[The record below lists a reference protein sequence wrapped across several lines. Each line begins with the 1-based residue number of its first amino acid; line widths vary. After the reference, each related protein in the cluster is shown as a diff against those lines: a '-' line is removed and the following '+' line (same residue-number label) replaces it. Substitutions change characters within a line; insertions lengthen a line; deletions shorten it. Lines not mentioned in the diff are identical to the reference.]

1 MDAGESSSRLRS
13 SSEVVIANIK
23 LVLDSLVGKNPYRVL
38 GVYGNAT
45 SKEVQK
51 NLSRIAA
58 FAKVGRTEE
67 FYTDF
72 KVAFRVSFQRLN
84 AGSEDAHFKLER
96 DEEMVVAAQAQLHSA
111 GDRLLHLCFWWT
123 CATPADEAA
132 FRKLETGD
140 LEGAR
145 EIWNRRSNVSAV
157 VNAMT
162 TSWLLADTAMVG
174 AKAEELFCTMGDELC
189 ALVDPTLRL
198 EPEALIRRFFVALT
212 DVGCRVETLPQGT
225 HEVWRRLW
233 SEYAAVPY
241 LRAIEKEVAAA
252 ASLGDVPAENLQA
265 AKRLKTLAVRVLPQ
279 LKKIYADDVL
289 AYQVQADK
297 LAEAVLQRAI
307 VFFNESGGGEAVYQA
322 IPLQQY
328 ALSIAEG
335 EPARQRCRKN
345 VEILQRLLEKMP
357 PKAVLPQVKTLRDEM
372 QRANALGKNA
382 QASLDA
388 AKKMQSLS
396 QRLLPEIRKS
406 SVGKATFY
414 KSLADDLA
422 LCILQRAIVYYNES
436 DDTYLAYKVM
446 PLQQYALSIAEGA
459 QAKQHC
465 LKNVEILQ
473 GIITK
478 LPPEEVANE
487 MKFINSALEKFVKK
501 EENQGLFSPRDLG
514 MPCDSRGYERGE
526 EFRKAI
532 VLLDTCKPKLVSVKN
547 KLGNESKWLIE
558 ASSTVVRLTLN
569 SVVEE
574 INKAQTAWNRIFLPI
589 TKEVFLREEFSSLIL
604 ESVRLIEKMDDLV
617 MSSDLQ
623 PHYVSQRRAVMNLYR
638 ELGLAKPATQ
648 PAKPTSQPAKPA
660 TQPTKSASRPA
671 KPASRPAKP
680 TSRPA
685 KPATQPAKSASQP
698 AKSAS
703 RPAKPASRPAKPTSQ
718 PAKSAS
724 RPAQAPSRKKK
735 NRVAQATAP
744 VPQSKNGRRWDIVFS
759 VAVCII
765 CCGVFMYFM
774 GEKIFR
780 SYLPPRQDRFLLLC
794 IMESAFWIL
803 GATSYLALS
812 KSFSRFVLQL
822 LGIAFGAMLLLVL
835 PNFIHLHLF
844 HGSCL
849 IFPFWGCI
857 LGFVLGVCACVVG
870 TKSKFSDILYSL
882 ILYIGWGIGVGGL
895 AVGASI
901 FLYFNWDIYL
911 F

>member
-96 DEEMVVAAQAQLHSA
+96 DEEMVVAAQAQLHSV

-157 VNAMT
+157 VNTMT
-162 TSWLLADTAMVG
+162 TSWLLADTATVG

-189 ALVDPTLRL
+189 ALIDPTLRL

-212 DVGCRVETLPQGT
+212 EVGCRVETLPQGT

-233 SEYAAVPY
+233 SEYAAMPY

-265 AKRLKTLAVRVLPQ
+265 AKRLKALAVRVLPQ

-307 VFFNESGGGEAVYQA
+307 VFFNESEGGEAVYQA
-322 IPLQQY
+322 TPLQQY

-335 EPARQRCRKN
+335 EQTRQRCRKN

-396 QRLLPEIRKS
+396 QRLLPEIRKA
-406 SVGKATFY
+406 SVSKATFY

-459 QAKQHC
+459 QVKQHC

-473 GIITK
+473 GIIAK
-478 LPPEEVANE
+478 LPPEEVADE
-487 MKFINSALEKFVKK
+487 MKFINSALEKFVRK
-501 EENQGLFSPRDLG
+501 EENPDEIR
-514 MPCDSRGYERGE
+514 SRAFAFLKGGYERGE

-574 INKAQTAWNRIFLPI
+574 INKAQTAWNRILSPI
-589 TKEVFLREEFSSLIL
+589 TKDVFLRGEFSSLIR
-604 ESVRLIEKMDDLV
+604 ESVRLIEEMDDLV

-648 PAKPTSQPAKPA
+648 PAKPTSQPAKP
-660 TQPTKSASRPA
+660 
-671 KPASRPAKP
+671 
-680 TSRPA
+680 TS
-685 KPATQPAKSASQP
+685 Q
-698 AKSAS
+698 
-703 RPAKPASRPAKPTSQ
+703 PAKPTSQ
-718 PAKSAS
+718 PAKPAS
-724 RPAQAPSRKKK
+724 QPAK
-735 NRVAQATAP
+735 P
-744 VPQSKNGRRWDIVFS
+744 VPQSQTSNTNEGMDIFF
-759 VAVCII
+759 AVLLFI
-765 CCGVFMYFM
+765 GFVMLLVY
-774 GEKIFR
+774 IFR
-780 SYLPPRQDRFLLLC
+780 
-794 IMESAFWIL
+794 
-803 GATSYLALS
+803 
-812 KSFSRFVLQL
+812 
-822 LGIAFGAMLLLVL
+822 
-835 PNFIHLHLF
+835 
-844 HGSCL
+844 
-849 IFPFWGCI
+849 
-857 LGFVLGVCACVVG
+857 
-870 TKSKFSDILYSL
+870 
-882 ILYIGWGIGVGGL
+882 
-895 AVGASI
+895 
-901 FLYFNWDIYL
+901 
-911 F
+911 

>member
-162 TSWLLADTAMVG
+162 TSWLLADTATVG
-174 AKAEELFCTMGDELC
+174 AKAEELFCTMGDKLC
-189 ALVDPTLRL
+189 ALIDPTLRL

-212 DVGCRVETLPQGT
+212 EVGCRVETLPQGT

-233 SEYAAVPY
+233 SEYAAMPY

-307 VFFNESGGGEAVYQA
+307 VFFNESEGGEAVYQA
-322 IPLQQY
+322 MPLQQY

-335 EPARQRCRKN
+335 EQTRQRCREN

-396 QRLLPEIRKS
+396 QRLLPEIRKA
-406 SVGKATFY
+406 SVSKATFY

-459 QAKQHC
+459 QVKQHC

-473 GIITK
+473 GIIAK
-478 LPPEEVANE
+478 LPPEEVADE
-487 MKFINSALEKFVKK
+487 MKFINSALEKFVRK
-501 EENQGLFSPRDLG
+501 EENPDEIR
-514 MPCDSRGYERGE
+514 SRAFAFLKGGYERGE

-574 INKAQTAWNRIFLPI
+574 INKAQTAWNRILSPI
-589 TKEVFLREEFSSLIL
+589 TKDVFLRGEFSSLIR
-604 ESVRLIEKMDDLV
+604 ESVRLIEEMDDLV

-623 PHYVSQRRAVMNLYR
+623 PHYVSQRRAVMKLYR

-660 TQPTKSASRPA
+660 TQPAKPTSQPAKPTSQSAKSASRPA
-671 KPASRPAKP
+671 KP
-680 TSRPA
+680 TS
-685 KPATQPAKSASQP
+685 Q
-698 AKSAS
+698 
-703 RPAKPASRPAKPTSQ
+703 PAKPASRPAKPTSQ

-870 TKSKFSDILYSL
+870 TKSEFSDILYSL

>member
-96 DEEMVVAAQAQLHSA
+96 DEEMVVAAQAQLHSV

-157 VNAMT
+157 VNTMT
-162 TSWLLADTAMVG
+162 TSWLLADTATVG

-189 ALVDPTLRL
+189 ALIDPTLRL

-212 DVGCRVETLPQGT
+212 EVGCRVETLPQGT

-233 SEYAAVPY
+233 SEYAAMPY

-265 AKRLKTLAVRVLPQ
+265 AKRLKALAVRVLPQ

-307 VFFNESGGGEAVYQA
+307 VFFNESEGGEAVYQA
-322 IPLQQY
+322 TPLQQY

-335 EPARQRCRKN
+335 EQTRQRCRKN

-396 QRLLPEIRKS
+396 QRLLPEIRKA
-406 SVGKATFY
+406 SVSKATFY

-459 QAKQHC
+459 QVKQHC

-473 GIITK
+473 GIIAK
-478 LPPEEVANE
+478 LPPEEVADE
-487 MKFINSALEKFVKK
+487 MKFINSALEKFVRK
-501 EENQGLFSPRDLG
+501 EENPDEIR
-514 MPCDSRGYERGE
+514 SRAFAFLKGGYERGE

-574 INKAQTAWNRIFLPI
+574 INKAQTAWNRILSPI
-589 TKEVFLREEFSSLIL
+589 TKDVFLRGEFSSLIR
-604 ESVRLIEKMDDLV
+604 ESVRLIEEMDDLV

-660 TQPTKSASRPA
+660 
-671 KPASRPAKP
+671 
-680 TSRPA
+680 
-685 KPATQPAKSASQP
+685 SQP
-698 AKSAS
+698 AK
-703 RPAKPASRPAKPTSQ
+703 
-718 PAKSAS
+718 
-724 RPAQAPSRKKK
+724 
-735 NRVAQATAP
+735 P
-744 VPQSKNGRRWDIVFS
+744 VPQSQTSNTNEGMDIFF
-759 VAVCII
+759 AVLLFI
-765 CCGVFMYFM
+765 GFVMLLVY
-774 GEKIFR
+774 IFR
-780 SYLPPRQDRFLLLC
+780 
-794 IMESAFWIL
+794 
-803 GATSYLALS
+803 
-812 KSFSRFVLQL
+812 
-822 LGIAFGAMLLLVL
+822 
-835 PNFIHLHLF
+835 
-844 HGSCL
+844 
-849 IFPFWGCI
+849 
-857 LGFVLGVCACVVG
+857 
-870 TKSKFSDILYSL
+870 
-882 ILYIGWGIGVGGL
+882 
-895 AVGASI
+895 
-901 FLYFNWDIYL
+901 
-911 F
+911 

>member
-23 LVLDSLVGKNPYRVL
+23 LVLDSLVGKNPYRVM

-84 AGSEDAHFKLER
+84 AGSEDTHFKLER
-96 DEEMVVAAQAQLHSA
+96 DEEMVAAAQAQLHSA

-140 LEGAR
+140 LMGALAV
-145 EIWNRRSNVSAV
+145 WNRAHNVSAV

-162 TSWLLADTAMVG
+162 TSWLLADTATVG

-189 ALVDPTLRL
+189 ALIDPTLRL
-198 EPEALIRRFFVALT
+198 EPEALIRRFFVELT
-212 DVGCRVETLPQGT
+212 EVGCRVETLPQGT

-233 SEYAAVPY
+233 SEYAAIPY

-252 ASLGDVPAENLQA
+252 ASLGNVPAENLQA
-265 AKRLKTLAVRVLPQ
+265 AKRLKALAVRVLPQ
-279 LKKIYADDVL
+279 LKKIYADDML

-307 VFFNESGGGEAVYQA
+307 VFFNESEGGEAVYQA
-322 IPLQQY
+322 MPLQQY

-335 EPARQRCRKN
+335 EQTRQRCREN

-357 PKAVLPQVKTLRDEM
+357 PKAVLPQVKALRDEM

-396 QRLLPEIRKS
+396 QRLLPEIRKA
-406 SVGKATFY
+406 SVSKATFY

-459 QAKQHC
+459 QVKQHC

-473 GIITK
+473 GIIAK
-478 LPPEEVANE
+478 LPPEEVADE
-487 MKFINSALEKFVKK
+487 MKFINSALEKFVRK
-501 EENQGLFSPRDLG
+501 EENPDEIR
-514 MPCDSRGYERGE
+514 SRAFAFLKGGYERGE

-574 INKAQTAWNRIFLPI
+574 INKAQTAWNRILSPI
-589 TKEVFLREEFSSLIL
+589 TKDVFLRGEFSSLIR
-604 ESVRLIEKMDDLV
+604 ESVRLIEEMDDLV

-648 PAKPTSQPAKPA
+648 PAKPA
-660 TQPTKSASRPA
+660 TQ
-671 KPASRPAKP
+671 
-680 TSRPA
+680 
-685 KPATQPAKSASQP
+685 
-698 AKSAS
+698 
-703 RPAKPASRPAKPTSQ
+703 PAKPTSQ
-718 PAKSAS
+718 PAKPTSQPAKPAS
-724 RPAQAPSRKKK
+724 QPAK
-735 NRVAQATAP
+735 P
-744 VPQSKNGRRWDIVFS
+744 VPQSQTSNTNEGMDIFF
-759 VAVCII
+759 AVLLFI
-765 CCGVFMYFM
+765 GFVMLLVY
-774 GEKIFR
+774 IFR
-780 SYLPPRQDRFLLLC
+780 
-794 IMESAFWIL
+794 
-803 GATSYLALS
+803 
-812 KSFSRFVLQL
+812 
-822 LGIAFGAMLLLVL
+822 
-835 PNFIHLHLF
+835 
-844 HGSCL
+844 
-849 IFPFWGCI
+849 
-857 LGFVLGVCACVVG
+857 
-870 TKSKFSDILYSL
+870 
-882 ILYIGWGIGVGGL
+882 
-895 AVGASI
+895 
-901 FLYFNWDIYL
+901 
-911 F
+911 

>member
-140 LEGAR
+140 LMGALAV
-145 EIWNRRSNVSAV
+145 WNRAHNVSAV

-162 TSWLLADTAMVG
+162 TSWLLADTATVG

-233 SEYAAVPY
+233 SEYAAMPY

-252 ASLGDVPAENLQA
+252 ASLGNVPAENLQA
-265 AKRLKTLAVRVLPQ
+265 AKRLKALAVRVLPQ

-322 IPLQQY
+322 MPLQQY

-335 EPARQRCRKN
+335 EQTRQRCREN

-396 QRLLPEIRKS
+396 QRLLPEIRKA

-459 QAKQHC
+459 QVKQHC

-473 GIITK
+473 GIIAK
-478 LPPEEVANE
+478 LPPEEVADE
-487 MKFINSALEKFVKK
+487 MKFINSALEKFVRK
-501 EENQGLFSPRDLG
+501 EENPDEIR
-514 MPCDSRGYERGE
+514 SRAFAFLKGGYERGE

-574 INKAQTAWNRIFLPI
+574 INKAQTAWNRILSPI
-589 TKEVFLREEFSSLIL
+589 TKDVFLRGEFSSLIR
-604 ESVRLIEKMDDLV
+604 ESVRLIEEMDDLV

-648 PAKPTSQPAKPA
+648 PAKPTSQPAKP
-660 TQPTKSASRPA
+660 
-671 KPASRPAKP
+671 
-680 TSRPA
+680 TS
-685 KPATQPAKSASQP
+685 Q
-698 AKSAS
+698 
-703 RPAKPASRPAKPTSQ
+703 PAKPTSQ
-718 PAKSAS
+718 PAKPAS
-724 RPAQAPSRKKK
+724 QPAK
-735 NRVAQATAP
+735 P
-744 VPQSKNGRRWDIVFS
+744 VPQSQTSNTNEGMDIFF
-759 VAVCII
+759 AVLLFI
-765 CCGVFMYFM
+765 GFVMLLVY
-774 GEKIFR
+774 IFR
-780 SYLPPRQDRFLLLC
+780 
-794 IMESAFWIL
+794 
-803 GATSYLALS
+803 
-812 KSFSRFVLQL
+812 
-822 LGIAFGAMLLLVL
+822 
-835 PNFIHLHLF
+835 
-844 HGSCL
+844 
-849 IFPFWGCI
+849 
-857 LGFVLGVCACVVG
+857 
-870 TKSKFSDILYSL
+870 
-882 ILYIGWGIGVGGL
+882 
-895 AVGASI
+895 
-901 FLYFNWDIYL
+901 
-911 F
+911 

>member
-1 MDAGESSSRLRS
+1 
-13 SSEVVIANIK
+13 
-23 LVLDSLVGKNPYRVL
+23 
-38 GVYGNAT
+38 
-45 SKEVQK
+45 
-51 NLSRIAA
+51 
-58 FAKVGRTEE
+58 
-67 FYTDF
+67 
-72 KVAFRVSFQRLN
+72 
-84 AGSEDAHFKLER
+84 
-96 DEEMVVAAQAQLHSA
+96 
-111 GDRLLHLCFWWT
+111 
-123 CATPADEAA
+123 
-132 FRKLETGD
+132 
-140 LEGAR
+140 
-145 EIWNRRSNVSAV
+145 
-157 VNAMT
+157 
-162 TSWLLADTAMVG
+162 
-174 AKAEELFCTMGDELC
+174 
-189 ALVDPTLRL
+189 
-198 EPEALIRRFFVALT
+198 
-212 DVGCRVETLPQGT
+212 
-225 HEVWRRLW
+225 
-233 SEYAAVPY
+233 
-241 LRAIEKEVAAA
+241 
-252 ASLGDVPAENLQA
+252 
-265 AKRLKTLAVRVLPQ
+265 
-279 LKKIYADDVL
+279 
-289 AYQVQADK
+289 
-297 LAEAVLQRAI
+297 
-307 VFFNESGGGEAVYQA
+307 
-322 IPLQQY
+322 
-328 ALSIAEG
+328 
-335 EPARQRCRKN
+335 
-345 VEILQRLLEKMP
+345 
-357 PKAVLPQVKTLRDEM
+357 
-372 QRANALGKNA
+372 
-382 QASLDA
+382 
-388 AKKMQSLS
+388 MQSLS
-396 QRLLPEIRKS
+396 QRLLPEIRKA

-473 GIITK
+473 GIIAK
-478 LPPEEVANE
+478 LPPEEVADE

-501 EENQGLFSPRDLG
+501 EENQGIFSPRNLG
-514 MPCDSRGYERGE
+514 LSYAPGGYERGK
-526 EFRKAI
+526 EFSKAI

-574 INKAQTAWNRIFLPI
+574 INKAQTAWNRILSPI

-617 MSSDLQ
+617 MSGDLQ

-648 PAKPTSQPAKPA
+648 PAKPTSQPAKTTSRPA
-660 TQPTKSASRPA
+660 KPTSHTAKSAYPPANAPYHPAKNTYQPTKSASRPA
-671 KPASRPAKP
+671 KP
-680 TSRPA
+680 TS
-685 KPATQPAKSASQP
+685 Q
-698 AKSAS
+698 
-703 RPAKPASRPAKPTSQ
+703 PAKPTSQ

-849 IFPFWGCI
+849 IFPFLGCI

>member
-1 MDAGESSSRLRS
+1 MDAGELSSRLRS

-140 LEGAR
+140 LMGALAV
-145 EIWNRRSNVSAV
+145 WNRAHNVSAV

-162 TSWLLADTAMVG
+162 TSWLLADTATVG

-233 SEYAAVPY
+233 SEYAAMPY
-241 LRAIEKEVAAA
+241 LRVIEKEVAAA

-265 AKRLKTLAVRVLPQ
+265 AKRLKALAVRVLPQ

-648 PAKPTSQPAKPA
+648 PAKPA
-660 TQPTKSASRPA
+660 
-671 KPASRPAKP
+671 
-680 TSRPA
+680 SRPA
-685 KPATQPAKSASQP
+685 KPATQPAK
-698 AKSAS
+698 
-703 RPAKPASRPAKPTSQ
+703 PTSQ
-718 PAKSAS
+718 PT
-724 RPAQAPSRKKK
+724 QAPSRKKK

-744 VPQSKNGRRWDIVFS
+744 VPQSKNGRRWSIVFS

-765 CCGVFMYFM
+765 CSGVFMYFI
-774 GEKIFR
+774 GKNLFR

-794 IMESAFWIL
+794 LMESAFWIL
-803 GATSYLALS
+803 GTTSYLALN

-822 LGIAFGAMLLLVL
+822 LGIAFGTILLLAL

-844 HGSCL
+844 HRSCL
-849 IFPFWGCI
+849 IFPFWGSI
-857 LGFVLGVCACVVG
+857 LGFVLGVFACIVG

-882 ILYIGWGIGVGGL
+882 ILYIGWGIGVGGF
-895 AVGASI
+895 AAGASI

>member
-84 AGSEDAHFKLER
+84 AGSEDTHFKLER

-212 DVGCRVETLPQGT
+212 EVGCRVETLPQGT

-233 SEYAAVPY
+233 SEYAAMPY

-265 AKRLKTLAVRVLPQ
+265 AKRLKALAVRVLPQ
-279 LKKIYADDVL
+279 LKKIYVDDVL

-307 VFFNESGGGEAVYQA
+307 VFFNESGGGKAVNQA
-322 IPLQQY
+322 MPLQQY

-335 EPARQRCRKN
+335 EQTRQRCRKN

-396 QRLLPEIRKS
+396 QRLLPEIRKA

-501 EENQGLFSPRDLG
+501 EENPDELLSRAYALIGGYVRD
-514 MPCDSRGYERGE
+514 E

-569 SVVEE
+569 CIVET
-574 INKAQTAWNRIFLPI
+574 INKTQPAWNQILSPI
-589 TKEVFLREEFSSLIL
+589 TQNNVLLRREFSSLIR
-604 ESVRLIEKMDDLV
+604 ESVRLIEEMDDLV

-623 PHYVSQRRAVMNLYR
+623 PHYVSQRRVVMNLYR
-638 ELGLAKPATQ
+638 ELGLAKPASQPAKPASQ

-660 TQPTKSASRPA
+660 
-671 KPASRPAKP
+671 
-680 TSRPA
+680 SRPA
-685 KPATQPAKSASQP
+685 KPATQPAK
-698 AKSAS
+698 
-703 RPAKPASRPAKPTSQ
+703 PTSQ
-718 PAKSAS
+718 PT
-724 RPAQAPSRKKK
+724 QAPSRKKK

-744 VPQSKNGRRWDIVFS
+744 VPQSKNGRRWSIVFS

-765 CCGVFMYFM
+765 CSGVFMYFI
-774 GEKIFR
+774 GKNLFR

-794 IMESAFWIL
+794 LMESAFWIL
-803 GATSYLALS
+803 GTTSYLALN

-822 LGIAFGAMLLLVL
+822 LGIAFGTILLLAL

-844 HGSCL
+844 HRSCL
-849 IFPFWGCI
+849 IFPFWGSI
-857 LGFVLGVCACVVG
+857 LGFVLGVFTCIVG

-882 ILYIGWGIGVGGL
+882 ILYIGWGIGVGGF
-895 AVGASI
+895 AAGASI

>member
-132 FRKLETGD
+132 VRKLETGD

-162 TSWLLADTAMVG
+162 TSWLLADTATVG

-189 ALVDPTLRL
+189 ALIDPTLRL

-233 SEYAAVPY
+233 SEYAAMPY

-252 ASLGDVPAENLQA
+252 ASLGNVPAENLQA
-265 AKRLKTLAVRVLPQ
+265 AKRLKALAVRVLPQ

-322 IPLQQY
+322 MPLQQY

-335 EPARQRCRKN
+335 EQTRQRCREN

-396 QRLLPEIRKS
+396 QRLLPEIRKA

-459 QAKQHC
+459 QVKQHC

-473 GIITK
+473 GIIAK
-478 LPPEEVANE
+478 LPPEEVADE
-487 MKFINSALEKFVKK
+487 MKFINSALEKFVRK
-501 EENQGLFSPRDLG
+501 EENPDEIR
-514 MPCDSRGYERGE
+514 SRAFAFLKGGYERGE

-574 INKAQTAWNRIFLPI
+574 INKAQTAWNRILSPI
-589 TKEVFLREEFSSLIL
+589 TKDVFLRGEFSSLIR
-604 ESVRLIEKMDDLV
+604 ESVRLIEEMDDLV

-660 TQPTKSASRPA
+660 
-671 KPASRPAKP
+671 
-680 TSRPA
+680 
-685 KPATQPAKSASQP
+685 SQP
-698 AKSAS
+698 AK
-703 RPAKPASRPAKPTSQ
+703 
-718 PAKSAS
+718 
-724 RPAQAPSRKKK
+724 
-735 NRVAQATAP
+735 P
-744 VPQSKNGRRWDIVFS
+744 VPQSQTSNTNEGMDIFF
-759 VAVCII
+759 AVLLFI
-765 CCGVFMYFM
+765 GFVMLLVY
-774 GEKIFR
+774 IFR
-780 SYLPPRQDRFLLLC
+780 
-794 IMESAFWIL
+794 
-803 GATSYLALS
+803 
-812 KSFSRFVLQL
+812 
-822 LGIAFGAMLLLVL
+822 
-835 PNFIHLHLF
+835 
-844 HGSCL
+844 
-849 IFPFWGCI
+849 
-857 LGFVLGVCACVVG
+857 
-870 TKSKFSDILYSL
+870 
-882 ILYIGWGIGVGGL
+882 
-895 AVGASI
+895 
-901 FLYFNWDIYL
+901 
-911 F
+911 

>member
-189 ALVDPTLRL
+189 VLVDPTLRL

-212 DVGCRVETLPQGT
+212 DMGCRVETLPQGT
-225 HEVWRRLW
+225 QEVWRRLW
-233 SEYAAVPY
+233 SEYAAMPY

-252 ASLGDVPAENLQA
+252 ASLGNVPAENLQA
-265 AKRLKTLAVRVLPQ
+265 AKRLKALAVRVLPQ

-297 LAEAVLQRAI
+297 LAEAVLRRAI
-307 VFFNESGGGEAVYQA
+307 VFFNESEGGEAVYQA
-322 IPLQQY
+322 MPLQQY

-396 QRLLPEIRKS
+396 QRLLPEIRKA

-473 GIITK
+473 GIIAK
-478 LPPEEVANE
+478 LPPEEVADE

-501 EENQGLFSPRDLG
+501 EENQGIFSPRNLG
-514 MPCDSRGYERGE
+514 LSYAPGGYERGK
-526 EFRKAI
+526 EFSKAI

-574 INKAQTAWNRIFLPI
+574 INKAQTAWNRILSPI

-617 MSSDLQ
+617 MSGDLQ

-648 PAKPTSQPAKPA
+648 PAKPTSRPAKPTSQSA
-660 TQPTKSASRPA
+660 KSASRPAKSASQPTKSTSQPTKSASRPA
-671 KPASRPAKP
+671 KP
-680 TSRPA
+680 TS
-685 KPATQPAKSASQP
+685 Q
-698 AKSAS
+698 
-703 RPAKPASRPAKPTSQ
+703 PAKPTSQ

>member
-1 MDAGESSSRLRS
+1 MK
-13 SSEVVIANIK
+13 VV
-23 LVLDSLVGKNPYRVL
+23 LGSLVGKNPYRIL
-38 GVYGNAT
+38 GVYANAT
-45 SKEVQK
+45 SKEMQK
-51 NLSRIAA
+51 NLSRISA
-58 FAKVGRTEE
+58 FAKVGRSEG
-67 FYTDF
+67 FPTDF
-72 KVAFRVSFQRLN
+72 SAAFRVASALMRVEFE
-84 AGSEDAHFKLER
+84 AAVFEPGR
-96 DEEMVVAAQAQLHSA
+96 DEAAVAAAQAQLHSA

-162 TSWLLADTAMVG
+162 TSWLLADMVTVG

-189 ALVDPTLRL
+189 ALIDPTLRL
-198 EPEALIRRFFVALT
+198 EPESLIRRFFVALT

-233 SEYAAVPY
+233 SEYAAMPY

-252 ASLGDVPAENLQA
+252 ASLGNVPAENLQA
-265 AKRLKTLAVRVLPQ
+265 AKRLKTLAVRFLRL
-279 LKKIYADDVL
+279 LKMIYADDVL

-307 VFFNESGGGEAVYQA
+307 VFFNESGGGEAVYHA
-322 IPLQQY
+322 MPLQQY

-335 EPARQRCRKN
+335 EQTRQRCREN

-357 PKAVLPQVKTLRDEM
+357 PQAVLPQVKTLRDEM
-372 QRANALGKNA
+372 QRANALGKNT

-396 QRLLPEIRKS
+396 QRLLPEIRKV

-473 GIITK
+473 GIIAK
-478 LPPEEVANE
+478 LPPEEVADE

-501 EENQGLFSPRDLG
+501 EENPDEIR
-514 MPCDSRGYERGE
+514 SRAFAFLKGGYERGE

-574 INKAQTAWNRIFLPI
+574 INKAQTAWNRILSPI
-589 TKEVFLREEFSSLIL
+589 TKDVFLRGEFSSLIR
-604 ESVRLIEKMDDLV
+604 ESVRLIEEMDDLV

-623 PHYVSQRRAVMNLYR
+623 PHYVSQRRAVMKLYR

-660 TQPTKSASRPA
+660 TQPA

-680 TSRPA
+680 TS
-685 KPATQPAKSASQP
+685 Q
-698 AKSAS
+698 
-703 RPAKPASRPAKPTSQ
+703 PAKPTSQ

-744 VPQSKNGRRWDIVFS
+744 IPQSKNGRRWDIVFS

-895 AVGASI
+895 AVGAST

>member
-1 MDAGESSSRLRS
+1 MDAGSSSNAYSLS
-13 SSEVVIANIK
+13 QATQDNMKVV
-23 LVLDSLVGKNPYRVL
+23 LGSLVGKNPYRIL
-38 GVYGNAT
+38 GVYANAT
-45 SKEVQK
+45 SKEMQK

-58 FAKVGRTEE
+58 FAKVGRSEG
-67 FYTDF
+67 FPTDF
-72 KVAFRVSFQRLN
+72 SAAFRVASALMRVEFE
-84 AGSEDAHFKLER
+84 AAVFEPGR
-96 DEEMVVAAQAQLHSA
+96 DEAAVAAAQAQLHSA
-111 GDRLLHLCFWWT
+111 GDRLVHLCFWWT

-140 LEGAR
+140 LMGALAV
-145 EIWNRRSNVSAV
+145 WNRAHNVSAV

-297 LAEAVLQRAI
+297 LAEAVLRRAI
-307 VFFNESGGGEAVYQA
+307 VFFNESEGGEAVYQA
-322 IPLQQY
+322 MPLQQY

-335 EPARQRCRKN
+335 EQTRQRCRKN

-396 QRLLPEIRKS
+396 QRLLPEIRKA

-473 GIITK
+473 GIIAK
-478 LPPEEVANE
+478 LPPEEVADE

-589 TKEVFLREEFSSLIL
+589 TKEVFLRGEFSSLIL

-648 PAKPTSQPAKPA
+648 PAKPATQPAKP
-660 TQPTKSASRPA
+660 TSQ
-671 KPASRPAKP
+671 PAKP

-685 KPATQPAKSASQP
+685 KPTSQP
-698 AKSAS
+698 AKPAS
-703 RPAKPASRPAKPTSQ
+703 QPTKSTSQPTKSASRPAKPTSQ

-857 LGFVLGVCACVVG
+857 LGFVLGVCSCVVL
-870 TKSKFSDILYSL
+870 TNSKFSYILYIL
-882 ILYIGWGIGVGGL
+882 ILYFGFGIVVG
-895 AVGASI
+895 
-901 FLYFNWDIYL
+901 
-911 F
+911 

>member
-1 MDAGESSSRLRS
+1 M
-13 SSEVVIANIK
+13 ANIK
-23 LVLDSLVGKNPYRVL
+23 LVLDSLVGKNPYRVM

-84 AGSEDAHFKLER
+84 AGSEDTHFKLER
-96 DEEMVVAAQAQLHSA
+96 DEEMVAAAQAQLHSA

-140 LEGAR
+140 LMGALAV
-145 EIWNRRSNVSAV
+145 WNRAHNVSAV

-162 TSWLLADTAMVG
+162 TSWLLADTATVG

-189 ALVDPTLRL
+189 ALIDPTLRL

-212 DVGCRVETLPQGT
+212 EVGCRVETLPQGT

-233 SEYAAVPY
+233 SEYAAIPY

-252 ASLGDVPAENLQA
+252 ASLGNVPAENLQA
-265 AKRLKTLAVRVLPQ
+265 AKRLKALAVRVLPQ
-279 LKKIYADDVL
+279 LKKIYADDML

-307 VFFNESGGGEAVYQA
+307 VFFNESEGGEAVYQA
-322 IPLQQY
+322 MPLQQY

-335 EPARQRCRKN
+335 EQTRQRCREN

-396 QRLLPEIRKS
+396 QRLLPEIQKA
-406 SVGKATFY
+406 SVSKATFY

-459 QAKQHC
+459 QVKQHC

-473 GIITK
+473 GIIAK
-478 LPPEEVANE
+478 LPPEEVADE
-487 MKFINSALEKFVKK
+487 MKFINSALEKFVRK
-501 EENQGLFSPRDLG
+501 EENPDEIR
-514 MPCDSRGYERGE
+514 SRAFAFLKGGYERGE

-574 INKAQTAWNRIFLPI
+574 INKAQTAWNRILSPI
-589 TKEVFLREEFSSLIL
+589 TKDVFLRGEFSSLIR
-604 ESVRLIEKMDDLV
+604 ESVRLIEEMDDLV

-648 PAKPTSQPAKPA
+648 PAKPTSQPAKP
-660 TQPTKSASRPA
+660 TSQPA
-671 KPASRPAKP
+671 KPAS
-680 TSRPA
+680 
-685 KPATQPAKSASQP
+685 QPAK
-698 AKSAS
+698 
-703 RPAKPASRPAKPTSQ
+703 
-718 PAKSAS
+718 
-724 RPAQAPSRKKK
+724 
-735 NRVAQATAP
+735 P
-744 VPQSKNGRRWDIVFS
+744 VPQSQTSNTNEGMDIFF
-759 VAVCII
+759 AVLLFI
-765 CCGVFMYFM
+765 GFVMLLVY
-774 GEKIFR
+774 IFR
-780 SYLPPRQDRFLLLC
+780 
-794 IMESAFWIL
+794 
-803 GATSYLALS
+803 
-812 KSFSRFVLQL
+812 
-822 LGIAFGAMLLLVL
+822 
-835 PNFIHLHLF
+835 
-844 HGSCL
+844 
-849 IFPFWGCI
+849 
-857 LGFVLGVCACVVG
+857 
-870 TKSKFSDILYSL
+870 
-882 ILYIGWGIGVGGL
+882 
-895 AVGASI
+895 
-901 FLYFNWDIYL
+901 
-911 F
+911 

>member
-1 MDAGESSSRLRS
+1 MK
-13 SSEVVIANIK
+13 VV
-23 LVLDSLVGKNPYRVL
+23 LGSLVGKNPYRIL
-38 GVYGNAT
+38 GVYANAT
-45 SKEVQK
+45 SKEMQK
-51 NLSRIAA
+51 NLSRISA
-58 FAKVGRTEE
+58 FAKVGRSEG
-67 FYTDF
+67 FPTDF
-72 KVAFRVSFQRLN
+72 SAAFRVASALMRVEFEAAVFEPR
-84 AGSEDAHFKLER
+84 R
-96 DEEMVVAAQAQLHSA
+96 DEAAVAAAQAQLYSA

-123 CATPADEAA
+123 CVTPADEAA

-140 LEGAR
+140 LMGALAV
-145 EIWNRRSNVSAV
+145 WNLAHNVSAV

-198 EPEALIRRFFVALT
+198 ETEALIRRFFVALT

-233 SEYAAVPY
+233 SEYAAMPY

-265 AKRLKTLAVRVLPQ
+265 AKRLKALAVRVLPQ
-279 LKKIYADDVL
+279 LKKIYADEVL

-307 VFFNESGGGEAVYQA
+307 VFFNESGGGKAVNQA
-322 IPLQQY
+322 MPLQQY

-335 EPARQRCRKN
+335 EQTRQRCRKN

-396 QRLLPEIRKS
+396 QRLLPEIRKA

-501 EENQGLFSPRDLG
+501 EENPDELLSRAYALIGGYVRD
-514 MPCDSRGYERGE
+514 E

-569 SVVEE
+569 CIVET
-574 INKAQTAWNRIFLPI
+574 INKTQPAWNQILSPI
-589 TKEVFLREEFSSLIL
+589 TQNNVLLRREFSSLIR
-604 ESVRLIEKMDDLV
+604 ESVRLIEEMDDLV

-623 PHYVSQRRAVMNLYR
+623 PHYVSQRRVVMNLYR
-638 ELGLAKPATQ
+638 ELGLAKPASQPAKPASQPAKPASRPAKPTSQPAKPASRPAKPATQ

-660 TQPTKSASRPA
+660 
-671 KPASRPAKP
+671 
-680 TSRPA
+680 SRPA
-685 KPATQPAKSASQP
+685 KPATQPAK
-698 AKSAS
+698 
-703 RPAKPASRPAKPTSQ
+703 PTSQ
-718 PAKSAS
+718 PT
-724 RPAQAPSRKKK
+724 QAPSRKKK

-744 VPQSKNGRRWDIVFS
+744 VPQSKNGRRWSIVFS

-765 CCGVFMYFM
+765 CSGVFMYFI
-774 GEKIFR
+774 GKNLFR

-794 IMESAFWIL
+794 LMESAFWIL
-803 GATSYLALS
+803 GTTSYLALN

-822 LGIAFGAMLLLVL
+822 LGIAFGTILLLAL

-844 HGSCL
+844 HRSCL
-849 IFPFWGCI
+849 IFPFWGSI
-857 LGFVLGVCACVVG
+857 LGFVLGVFTCIVG

-882 ILYIGWGIGVGGL
+882 ILYIGWGIGVGGF
-895 AVGASI
+895 AAGASI

>member
-1 MDAGESSSRLRS
+1 MDAGSSSNAYSLS
-13 SSEVVIANIK
+13 QATQDNMKVV
-23 LVLDSLVGKNPYRVL
+23 LGSLVGKNPYRIL
-38 GVYGNAT
+38 GVYANAT
-45 SKEVQK
+45 SKEMQK

-58 FAKVGRTEE
+58 FAKVGRSEG
-67 FYTDF
+67 FPTDF
-72 KVAFRVSFQRLN
+72 SAAFRVASALMRVEFE
-84 AGSEDAHFKLER
+84 AAVFEPGR
-96 DEEMVVAAQAQLHSA
+96 DEAAVAAAQAQLHSA
-111 GDRLLHLCFWWT
+111 GDRLVHLCFWWT

-140 LEGAR
+140 LMGALAV
-145 EIWNRRSNVSAV
+145 WNRAHNVSAV

-297 LAEAVLQRAI
+297 LAEAVLRRAI
-307 VFFNESGGGEAVYQA
+307 VFFNESEGGEAVYQA
-322 IPLQQY
+322 MPLQQY

-335 EPARQRCRKN
+335 EQTRQRCRKN

-396 QRLLPEIRKS
+396 QRLLPEIRKA

-473 GIITK
+473 GIIAK
-478 LPPEEVANE
+478 LPPEEVADE

-589 TKEVFLREEFSSLIL
+589 TKEVFLRGEFSSLIL

-648 PAKPTSQPAKPA
+648 PAKPATQPAKP
-660 TQPTKSASRPA
+660 TSQ
-671 KPASRPAKP
+671 PAKP

-685 KPATQPAKSASQP
+685 KPTSQP
-698 AKSAS
+698 AKPAS
-703 RPAKPASRPAKPTSQ
+703 QPTKSTSQPTKSASRPAKPTSQ

>member
-84 AGSEDAHFKLER
+84 AESEDAHFKLER

-140 LEGAR
+140 LMGALAV
-145 EIWNRRSNVSAV
+145 WNRAHNVSAV

-162 TSWLLADTAMVG
+162 TSWLLADTATVG

-189 ALVDPTLRL
+189 ALIDPTLRL

-233 SEYAAVPY
+233 SEYAAMPY

-252 ASLGDVPAENLQA
+252 ASLGNVPAENLQA
-265 AKRLKTLAVRVLPQ
+265 AKRLKALAVRVLPQ
-279 LKKIYADDVL
+279 LKKIYADEVL

-307 VFFNESGGGEAVYQA
+307 VFFNESEGGEAVYQA
-322 IPLQQY
+322 TPLQQY

-335 EPARQRCRKN
+335 EQTRQRCRKN

-372 QRANALGKNA
+372 QRANALGKNT

-388 AKKMQSLS
+388 AKKMQILS
-396 QRLLPEIRKS
+396 QRLLPEIQKA
-406 SVGKATFY
+406 SVSKATFY

-459 QAKQHC
+459 QVKQHC

-473 GIITK
+473 GIIAK
-478 LPPEEVANE
+478 LPPEEVADE

-501 EENQGLFSPRDLG
+501 EANQGLRYPIFPRDLG
-514 MPCDSRGYERGE
+514 VSYASGGYVRGE
-526 EFRKAI
+526 EFKKAI
-532 VLLDTCKPKLVSVKN
+532 VLLDACKPKLVSVKN

-574 INKAQTAWNRIFLPI
+574 INKAQTAWNRILSPI
-589 TKEVFLREEFSSLIL
+589 TKQVFLRSEFSSLIR
-604 ESVRLIEKMDDLV
+604 ESVRLIEEMDDLV

-623 PHYVSQRRAVMNLYR
+623 LHYVSQRRAVMNLYR
-638 ELGLAKPATQ
+638 ELGLAKPA
-648 PAKPTSQPAKPA
+648 SQPAKP
-660 TQPTKSASRPA
+660 
-671 KPASRPAKP
+671 
-680 TSRPA
+680 
-685 KPATQPAKSASQP
+685 
-698 AKSAS
+698 
-703 RPAKPASRPAKPTSQ
+703 
-718 PAKSAS
+718 
-724 RPAQAPSRKKK
+724 
-735 NRVAQATAP
+735 
-744 VPQSKNGRRWDIVFS
+744 VPQSQTSNTNEGMDIFF
-759 VAVCII
+759 AVLLFI
-765 CCGVFMYFM
+765 GFVMLLVY
-774 GEKIFR
+774 IFR
-780 SYLPPRQDRFLLLC
+780 
-794 IMESAFWIL
+794 
-803 GATSYLALS
+803 
-812 KSFSRFVLQL
+812 
-822 LGIAFGAMLLLVL
+822 
-835 PNFIHLHLF
+835 
-844 HGSCL
+844 
-849 IFPFWGCI
+849 
-857 LGFVLGVCACVVG
+857 
-870 TKSKFSDILYSL
+870 
-882 ILYIGWGIGVGGL
+882 
-895 AVGASI
+895 
-901 FLYFNWDIYL
+901 
-911 F
+911 

>member
-23 LVLDSLVGKNPYRVL
+23 LVLDSLVGKNPYRVM

-84 AGSEDAHFKLER
+84 AGSEDTHFKLER
-96 DEEMVVAAQAQLHSA
+96 DEEMVAAAQAQLHSA

-140 LEGAR
+140 LMGALAV
-145 EIWNRRSNVSAV
+145 WNRAHNVSAV

-162 TSWLLADTAMVG
+162 TSWLLADTATVG

-212 DVGCRVETLPQGT
+212 EVGCRVETLPQGT

-233 SEYAAVPY
+233 SEYAAMPY

-265 AKRLKTLAVRVLPQ
+265 AKRLKALAVRVLPQ

-307 VFFNESGGGEAVYQA
+307 VFFNESEGGEAVYQA
-322 IPLQQY
+322 MPLQQY

-335 EPARQRCRKN
+335 EQTRQRCREN

-396 QRLLPEIRKS
+396 QRLLPEIRKA
-406 SVGKATFY
+406 SVSKATFY

-459 QAKQHC
+459 QVKQHC

-473 GIITK
+473 GIIAK
-478 LPPEEVANE
+478 LPPEEVADE
-487 MKFINSALEKFVKK
+487 MKFINSALEKFVRK
-501 EENQGLFSPRDLG
+501 EENPDEIR
-514 MPCDSRGYERGE
+514 SRAFAFLKGGYERGE

-569 SVVEE
+569 CIVET
-574 INKAQTAWNRIFLPI
+574 INKTQPAWNQIFSPI
-589 TKEVFLREEFSSLIL
+589 TQNEFLRMSFSSLIR
-604 ESVRLIEKMDDLV
+604 ESIRLIEEMDDLV

-623 PHYVSQRRAVMNLYR
+623 PHYVSQRRAVMKLYR

-648 PAKPTSQPAKPA
+648 PAKPTSQPAK
-660 TQPTKSASRPA
+660 S
-671 KPASRPAKP
+671 
-680 TSRPA
+680 
-685 KPATQPAKSASQP
+685 ATQPAKPTSQP

-703 RPAKPASRPAKPTSQ
+703 RPAKPSSQPAKPTSQPAKPTSQ

-895 AVGASI
+895 AVGAST

>member
-84 AGSEDAHFKLER
+84 AESEDAHFKLER

-140 LEGAR
+140 LMGALAV
-145 EIWNRRSNVSAV
+145 WNRAHNVSAV

-162 TSWLLADTAMVG
+162 TSWLLADTATVG
-174 AKAEELFCTMGDELC
+174 AKAEELFCTMGDKLC
-189 ALVDPTLRL
+189 ALIDPTLRL

-212 DVGCRVETLPQGT
+212 EVGCRVETLPQGT

-233 SEYAAVPY
+233 SEYAAMPY

-307 VFFNESGGGEAVYQA
+307 VFFNESEGGEAVYQA
-322 IPLQQY
+322 MPLQQY

-335 EPARQRCRKN
+335 EQTRQRCREN

-396 QRLLPEIRKS
+396 QRLLPEIQKA
-406 SVGKATFY
+406 SVSKATFY

-473 GIITK
+473 GIIAK
-478 LPPEEVANE
+478 LPPEEVADE
-487 MKFINSALEKFVKK
+487 MKFINSALEKFVRK
-501 EENQGLFSPRDLG
+501 EENPDEIR
-514 MPCDSRGYERGE
+514 SRAFAFLKGGYERGE

-574 INKAQTAWNRIFLPI
+574 INKAQTAWNRILSPI
-589 TKEVFLREEFSSLIL
+589 TKDVFLRGEFSSLIR
-604 ESVRLIEKMDDLV
+604 ESVRLIEEMDDLV

-623 PHYVSQRRAVMNLYR
+623 PHYVSQRRAVMKLYR

-660 TQPTKSASRPA
+660 TQPAKPTTQPAKPTSQPAKPTSQSAKSASRPAKPTSQPA

-680 TSRPA
+680 TS
-685 KPATQPAKSASQP
+685 Q
-698 AKSAS
+698 
-703 RPAKPASRPAKPTSQ
+703 PAKPTSQ

-774 GEKIFR
+774 GKKIFR

>member
-84 AGSEDAHFKLER
+84 AGSEDTHFKLER

-198 EPEALIRRFFVALT
+198 ETEALIRRFFVALT

-233 SEYAAVPY
+233 SEYAAMPY

-265 AKRLKTLAVRVLPQ
+265 AKRLKALAVRVLPQ
-279 LKKIYADDVL
+279 LKKIYVDDVL

-307 VFFNESGGGEAVYQA
+307 VFFNESGGGKAVNQA
-322 IPLQQY
+322 MPLQQY

-335 EPARQRCRKN
+335 EQTRQRCRKN

-396 QRLLPEIRKS
+396 QRLLPEIRKA

-501 EENQGLFSPRDLG
+501 EENPDELLSRAYALIGGYVRD
-514 MPCDSRGYERGE
+514 E

-569 SVVEE
+569 CIVET
-574 INKAQTAWNRIFLPI
+574 INKTQPAWNQILSPI
-589 TKEVFLREEFSSLIL
+589 TQNNVLLRREFSSLIR
-604 ESVRLIEKMDDLV
+604 ESVRLIEEMDDLV

-623 PHYVSQRRAVMNLYR
+623 PHYVSQRRVVMNLYR
-638 ELGLAKPATQ
+638 ELGLAKPA
-648 PAKPTSQPAKPA
+648 SQPAKPA
-660 TQPTKSASRPA
+660 
-671 KPASRPAKP
+671 
-680 TSRPA
+680 
-685 KPATQPAKSASQP
+685 SQ
-698 AKSAS
+698 
-703 RPAKPASRPAKPTSQ
+703 PAKPASRPAKPTSQ
-718 PAKSAS
+718 PAKPAS
-724 RPAQAPSRKKK
+724 RPAKPATQPAKPTSQPTQAPSRKKK

-744 VPQSKNGRRWDIVFS
+744 VPQSKNGRRWSIVFS

-765 CCGVFMYFM
+765 CSGVFMYFI
-774 GEKIFR
+774 GKNLFR

-794 IMESAFWIL
+794 LMESAFWIL
-803 GATSYLALS
+803 GTTSYLALN

-822 LGIAFGAMLLLVL
+822 LGIAFGTILLLAL

-844 HGSCL
+844 HRSCL
-849 IFPFWGCI
+849 IFPFWGSI
-857 LGFVLGVCACVVG
+857 LGFVLGVFTCIVG

-882 ILYIGWGIGVGGL
+882 ILYIGWGIGVGGF
-895 AVGASI
+895 AAGASI

>member
-1 MDAGESSSRLRS
+1 MDAGELSSRLRS

-140 LEGAR
+140 LMGALAV
-145 EIWNRRSNVSAV
+145 WNRAHNVSAV

-162 TSWLLADTAMVG
+162 TSWLLADTATVG

-233 SEYAAVPY
+233 SEYAAMPY

-252 ASLGDVPAENLQA
+252 ASLGNVSAKNLQA

-307 VFFNESGGGEAVYQA
+307 VFFNESEGGEAVYQA
-322 IPLQQY
+322 MPLQQY

-335 EPARQRCRKN
+335 EQTWQRCRKN

-396 QRLLPEIRKS
+396 QRLLPEIRKA

-473 GIITK
+473 GIIAK
-478 LPPEEVANE
+478 LPPEEVADE

-574 INKAQTAWNRIFLPI
+574 INKAQTAWNRIFSPI
-589 TKEVFLREEFSSLIL
+589 TKEVFLRGEFSSLIL

-660 TQPTKSASRPA
+660 TQPAKPTSQSAKSASRPA
-671 KPASRPAKP
+671 KP
-680 TSRPA
+680 T
-685 KPATQPAKSASQP
+685 SQP

-703 RPAKPASRPAKPTSQ
+703 RPAKPTSQSAKSASRPAKPTSQ

>member
-1 MDAGESSSRLRS
+1 MDAGELSSRLRS

-140 LEGAR
+140 LMGALAV
-145 EIWNRRSNVSAV
+145 WNRAHNVSAV

-162 TSWLLADTAMVG
+162 TSWLLADTATVG

-648 PAKPTSQPAKPA
+648 PAKPTSQP
-660 TQPTKSASRPA
+660 T
-671 KPASRPAKP
+671 
-680 TSRPA
+680 
-685 KPATQPAKSASQP
+685 
-698 AKSAS
+698 
-703 RPAKPASRPAKPTSQ
+703 
-718 PAKSAS
+718 
-724 RPAQAPSRKKK
+724 QAPSRKKK

-744 VPQSKNGRRWDIVFS
+744 VPQSKNGRRWSIVFS

-765 CCGVFMYFM
+765 CSGVFMYFI
-774 GEKIFR
+774 GKNLFR

-794 IMESAFWIL
+794 LMESAFWIL
-803 GATSYLALS
+803 GTTSYLALN

-822 LGIAFGAMLLLVL
+822 LGIAFGTILLLAL

-844 HGSCL
+844 HRSCL
-849 IFPFWGCI
+849 IFPFWGSI
-857 LGFVLGVCACVVG
+857 LGFVLGVFACIVG

-882 ILYIGWGIGVGGL
+882 ILYIGWGIGVGGF
-895 AVGASI
+895 AAGASI